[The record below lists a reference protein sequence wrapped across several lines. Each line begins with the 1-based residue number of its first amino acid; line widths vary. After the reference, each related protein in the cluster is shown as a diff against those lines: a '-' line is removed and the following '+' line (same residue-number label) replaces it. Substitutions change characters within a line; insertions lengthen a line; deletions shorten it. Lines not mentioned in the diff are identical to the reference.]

1 MDVHAASCML
11 VVIPEKGR
19 KLMDFPVETNGQ
31 VLVEAVRMT
40 PGREHLVMEEGF
52 WSAWLSETL

>member
-1 MDVHAASCML
+1 VHAASCTL
-11 VVIPEKGR
+11 AVISEKGR

-31 VLVEAVRMT
+31 ALLVEAVRMI